1 MIPCDLILSHPA
13 QEVLIYGV
21 TIDQPS
27 RVLLLLRDPGLLY
40 LINGPIIGPLYGQS
54 VQVLAR
60 VVLMV

>member
-1 MIPCDLILSHPA
+1 MVSLLINLV
-13 QEVLIYGV
+13 EI
-21 TIDQPS
+21 
-27 RVLLLLRDPGLLY
+27 LLLLRDPGLLY